1 MVEIINTDYN
11 QYVDLIGTAHF
22 TRRSICDAYDAVTSL
37 KPKDIALELD
47 WRRFQQL
54 SGHCIHCNQYG
65 TCKGICE
72 FTGAADALGNVNA
85 NIWLIDMSE
94 HDMRF
99 RMMNGR
105 NPWEQKPR
113 FRPLY
118 RYTQRNP
125 VRLWEQGYKE
135 QVVEDSKRMIEYN
148 RRISPSVWRVLID
161 ERNAMMAARL
171 SWIITAQLNEDA
183 IPHVLALVGAAHVEG
198 IQTLLEDPQL
208 IRSNLRTFRLSF
220 TEPTL
225 IRRVAVTPAA

>member
-1 MVEIINTDYN
+1 MVEIINTDYT

-22 TRRSICDAYDAVTSL
+22 TRRSIRDAYDAVTSL

-54 SGHCIHCNQYG
+54 SGHCIHCSQYG
-65 TCKGICE
+65 SCKGICE

-94 HDMRF
+94 RDMRY
-99 RMMNGR
+99 RMMKGR

-113 FRPLY
+113 F
-118 RYTQRNP
+118 QHAGARNP

-135 QVVEDSKRMIEYN
+135 QVIEDSKRMIEYN

-161 ERNAMMAARL
+161 ERNAVMAARL
-171 SWIITAQLNEDA
+171 SWIITTQLNEDT

-198 IQTLLEDPQL
+198 IQTLLKDPQL
-208 IRSNLRTFRLSF
+208 IRSNLRAFRLSF

-225 IRRVAVTPAA
+225 IRRVAVTSAA

>member
-1 MVEIINTDYN
+1 MVEIINTDYM

-22 TRRSICDAYDAVTSL
+22 TRRSIRDAYDAVTSL

-54 SGHCIHCNQYG
+54 NGHCIHCSQYG

-94 HDMRF
+94 RDMRY
-99 RMMNGR
+99 RMTKGR
-105 NPWEQKPR
+105 NPWEQQLR
-113 FRPLY
+113 FQPLY
-118 RYTQRNP
+118 RYTHRSP

-135 QVVEDSKRMIEYN
+135 QVIEDSKRMIEYN

-171 SWIITAQLNEDA
+171 SWIITTQLNEDT

-198 IQTLLEDPQL
+198 IQNLLKDPRL
-208 IRSNLRTFRLSF
+208 IRSNLRAFRLSF

-225 IRRVAVTPAA
+225 VRRVAVTSAA

>member
-1 MVEIINTDYN
+1 MVEIINTDYT

-22 TRRSICDAYDAVTSL
+22 TRRSIRDAYDAVTSL

-54 SGHCIHCNQYG
+54 NGHCIHCSQYG
-65 TCKGICE
+65 ICKGICE
-72 FTGAADALGNVNA
+72 FTGAADALGNANA

-94 HDMRF
+94 RDMRS
-99 RMMNGR
+99 RMMKGR
-105 NPWEQKPR
+105 TPWEQKPR
-113 FRPLY
+113 FQPLY
-118 RYTQRNP
+118 RYTYRNP

-135 QVVEDSKRMIEYN
+135 QVIEDSKRMIEYN

-171 SWIITAQLNEDA
+171 SWIITTQLNEDT

-198 IQTLLEDPQL
+198 IQTLLKDPQL
-208 IRSNLRTFRLSF
+208 IRSNLQSFRLSF

-225 IRRVAVTPAA
+225 IRRVAVTSAA

>member
-1 MVEIINTDYN
+1 MVEIINTDYT

-22 TRRSICDAYDAVTSL
+22 TKRSISDAYDAVTSL

-54 SGHCIHCNQYG
+54 SGHCIHCSQYG
-65 TCKGICE
+65 ICQGICE

-99 RMMNGR
+99 RIMKGR
-105 NPWEQKPR
+105 YSWERKPR
-113 FRPLY
+113 FQPLY
-118 RYTQRNP
+118 RYAHRNP

-135 QVVEDSKRMIEYN
+135 QVIEDSKRMIEYN
-148 RRISPSVWRVLID
+148 RQISPSVWRVLID

-171 SWIITAQLNEDA
+171 SWIITTQLSEDT

-198 IQTLLEDPQL
+198 IQILLKDPQL
-208 IRSNLRTFRLSF
+208 IRSNLRAYQLSF

-225 IRRVAVTPAA
+225 IRRVAVTSAA